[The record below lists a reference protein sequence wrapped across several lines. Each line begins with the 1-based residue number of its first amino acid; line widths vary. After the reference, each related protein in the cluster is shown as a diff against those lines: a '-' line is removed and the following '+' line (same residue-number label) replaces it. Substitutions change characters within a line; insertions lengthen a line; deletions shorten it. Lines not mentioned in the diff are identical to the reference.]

1 MNVTSDAGICHQDL
15 YLMYIKFRLAFNTI
29 DRDKLLRTMYDL
41 GSPTDAIEMKASLY
55 TDATT
60 RINLDFALTDLIEL
74 GRGTIPGDMPL
85 PIKFDP
91 ASLTLPE
98 VRTEL
103 NYYKDNNDYRKPD
116 RRHTT
121 FDASG

>member
-1 MNVTSDAGICHQDL
+1 
-15 YLMYIKFRLAFNTI
+15 MYIKFRLAFNTI

-85 PIKFDP
+85 PIMFLTFIEPLLRWLQPGGANTGTRACATHQMQVTQP
-91 ASLTLPE
+91 ASSLC
-98 VRTEL
+98 
-103 NYYKDNNDYRKPD
+103 
-116 RRHTT
+116 
-121 FDASG
+121 

>member
-1 MNVTSDAGICHQDL
+1 
-15 YLMYIKFRLAFNTI
+15 MYIKFRLAFNTI

-41 GSPTDAIEMKASLY
+41 GSPTDAIKMKANLY

-85 PIKFDP
+85 PIMFLIFIDP
-91 ASLTLPE
+91 LLRWLQPGGADTGTSACATHQMQVTQP
-98 VRTEL
+98 
-103 NYYKDNNDYRKPD
+103 
-116 RRHTT
+116 
-121 FDASG
+121 AI